1 MVVDLFPTK
10 KSSQAKTKRHL
21 LAFPTSREPQPGA
34 PRRQTLLTSIHRVAI
49 VLVLRHYL
57 FLAGWATGRVTS
69 SPPPPASTTA
79 RLIGCRKTERDFHG
93 LLFCLARPTK
103 RTYKRVCRVCPTKN
117 DAVPRQGSSCQET
130 QRPGRAREPQQHS
143 HLVVGSIEARPH
155 ELTTHMHTQLF
166 ASASRH
172 YTTQSRFCYK
182 SQWNCGLKLSY
193 KHTSNRAKRKTE
205 AGTHASSRLVSLKN
219 GRR

>member
-1 MVVDLFPTK
+1 MSTCFKPKNPAKQRRKGTFWPFRPPGSRDRVPRGGRR
-10 KSSQAKTKRHL
+10 SSH
-21 LAFPTSREPQPGA
+21 PS
-34 PRRQTLLTSIHRVAI
+34 I
-49 VLVLRHYL
+49 VLRSCLCCAII
-57 FLAGWATGRVTS
+57 FLAGWAAGRVTS

-79 RLIGCRKTERDFHG
+79 RLIGCSETERDFHG

-193 KHTSNRAKRKTE
+193 KHTSNRAKRKTA